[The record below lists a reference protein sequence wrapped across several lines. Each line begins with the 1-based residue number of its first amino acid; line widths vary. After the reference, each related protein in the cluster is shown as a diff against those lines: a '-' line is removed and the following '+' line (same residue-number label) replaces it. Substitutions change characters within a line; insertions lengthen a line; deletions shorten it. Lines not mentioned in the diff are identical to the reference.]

1 MSNYTIIRIDSD
13 FTPETHTLGG
23 TSAQSSAIT
32 TQSGLIRIAVKGT
45 HAHVA
50 FGANPTAT
58 EDSFLISAESSEI
71 FSFVSGHKVAFL
83 KTSGTGEINICALD

>member
-1 MSNYTIIRIDSD
+1 MDIIRIDPD
-13 FTPETHTLGG
+13 FSPETHTLGA

-50 FGANPTAT
+50 FGSNPSAT
-58 EDSFLISAESSEI
+58 SNSFLINAESSEI
-71 FSFVSGHKVAFL
+71 FTFISGHKVAFL

>member
-1 MSNYTIIRIDSD
+1 MANYTIIKIDSD

-58 EDSFLISAESSEI
+58 EDSFLISENTSEI
-71 FSFVSGHKVAFL
+71 FTFVSGHKVAYL

>member
-1 MSNYTIIRIDSD
+1 MHIIKIDPD
-13 FTPETHTLGG
+13 FTPETHTLGAS
-23 TSAQSSAIT
+23 SAQSSAIT
-32 TQSGLIRIAVKGT
+32 TGSGLIRIAVKGT

-50 FGANPTAT
+50 FGSNPTAT
-58 EDSFLISAESSEI
+58 EESFLINTDTSEI

>member
-1 MSNYTIIRIDSD
+1 MHIIKIDTD

-32 TQSGLIRIAVKGT
+32 TQSGLIRISVKGT

-50 FGANPTAT
+50 FGSNPTAT
-58 EDSFLISAESSEI
+58 EDSFLINAESSEI
-71 FSFVSGHKVAFL
+71 FTFVSGHKVAYL
-83 KTSGTGEINICALD
+83 KTTGTGEINICALD

>member
-1 MSNYTIIRIDSD
+1 MANYTIIKIDSD

-58 EDSFLISAESSEI
+58 EDSFLINAESSEI

>member
-1 MSNYTIIRIDSD
+1 MANYTIIKIDSD

-32 TQSGLIRIAVKGT
+32 TQSGLIRIAIKGT

-58 EDSFLISAESSEI
+58 EDSFLINAESSEI